1 MKLEGQGRS
10 PACFNSNIIMYARRA
25 YKKVKKVEMTYWRKG
40 LIRLEGLMRLGL
52 LLAAVMLTAGCSG
65 GGDDPDSSGS
75 GSSNPG
81 GDSTTPIA
89 FSAQQQ
95 DEQTIT
101 RAGQDSRAGTRASTP
116 LEDLYIYS
124 FDVWGYKN
132 MTYNSDEGSYG
143 DLQTVIPRYHVEYE
157 ENSANTTTSNSDG
170 WEYVNKQ
177 TGSEPEQSIKYWDW
191 SAKAYRFFGLTQA
204 AVQDAVS
211 WTETENPGGNPSFSA
226 TVDATTLA
234 GISAA
239 PYFSHLWFST
249 GNPTNFPTRQFGK
262 PVQLEFLQPFAKVRI
277 MFIAADQTVVLA
289 DLISDDPV
297 FTFGPTSPENKIVL
311 KGTFTVTYPL
321 TGTGTTETWIVS
333 PATNGVERPALTESN
348 YIDTKYWYRVLPAK
362 ANDQG
367 IYKLM
372 ISVNGEEK
380 PCYVPA
386 EYMEWLPGYSYTY
399 IFKIVD
405 EGGVA
410 FGGVIS
416 AYTDWQTG
424 KEADYS
430 IYNW

>member
-1 MKLEGQGRS
+1 MRRTDR
-10 PACFNSNIIMYARRA
+10 NIRRRIA
-25 YKKVKKVEMTYWRKG
+25 D
-40 LIRLEGLMRLGL
+40 LIRQVV
-52 LLAAVMLTAGCSG
+52 LLAAMVVALLSCGSG
-65 GGDDPDSSGS
+65 GSDE
-75 GSSNPG
+75 PG
-81 GDSTTPIA
+81 TPTPGTSTPTPIV
-89 FSAQQQ
+89 FSAQQPEDTQ
-95 DEQTIT
+95 IT
-101 RAGQDSRAGTRASTP
+101 RAATP
-116 LEDLYIYS
+116 LQDLDIKTFKVWANKSMNYNNTSGTYS
-124 FDVWGYKN
+124 G
-132 MTYNSDEGSYG
+132 E
-143 DLQTVIPRYHVEYE
+143 QTVISDCTVNYI
-157 ENSANTTTSNSDG
+157 ENSAGTSTTNTHG
-170 WEYVNKQ
+170 WEYVNQ
-177 TGSEPEQSIKYWDW
+177 QPEDSPEQSIKYWDW

-211 WTETENPGGNPSFSA
+211 WTENPGDNPSFSA
-226 TVDATTLA
+226 TVDATTQA

-277 MFIAADQTVVLA
+277 MFIAADQTIVLA
-289 DLISDDPV
+289 DLISDDPE
-297 FTFGPTSPENKIVL
+297 FTFGPTSSENKIVV

-321 TGTGTTETWIVS
+321 TGTGTTETWTVTT
-333 PATNGVERPALTESN
+333 ATNGVERLALTESN

>member
-1 MKLEGQGRS
+1 
-10 PACFNSNIIMYARRA
+10 
-25 YKKVKKVEMTYWRKG
+25 MTERFRHIA
-40 LIRLEGLMRLGL
+40 LLVLTA
-52 LLAAVMLTAGCSG
+52 LLAVGISACGSG
-65 GGDDPDSSGS
+65 GGDDVTTPGTPGNPTPDT
-75 GSSNPG
+75 P
-81 GDSTTPIA
+81 TPIA

-101 RAGQDSRAGTRASTP
+101 RAETRASTP
-116 LEDLYIYS
+116 LENLHIYS

-132 MTYNSDEGSYG
+132 MTYTGNNNSEDGIYG
-143 DLQTVIPRYHVEYE
+143 GLQTVIPRYHVEYE

-211 WTETENPGGNPSFSA
+211 WTENPGDNPSFSA
-226 TVDATTLA
+226 TVDATTQA

-277 MFIAADQTVVLA
+277 MFIAADQTIVLA
-289 DLISDDPV
+289 DLISDDPE
-297 FTFGPTSPENKIVL
+297 FTFGPTSSENKIVV

-321 TGTGTTETWIVS
+321 TGTGTTETWTVTT
-333 PATNGVERPALTESN
+333 ATNGVERLALTESN

>member
-1 MKLEGQGRS
+1 
-10 PACFNSNIIMYARRA
+10 
-25 YKKVKKVEMTYWRKG
+25 
-40 LIRLEGLMRLGL
+40 MRLAGVL
-52 LLAAVMLTAGCSG
+52 LLSAWTMLAVVSCGSSD
-65 GGDDPDSSGS
+65 GDDPDSPTP
-75 GSSNPG
+75 NKP
-81 GDSTTPIA
+81 DTPIA
-89 FSAQQQ
+89 FFAFQQ
-95 DEQTIT
+95 DEQSIT
-101 RAGQDSRAGTRASTP
+101 RAAG
-116 LEDLYIYS
+116 LEDEGITTFTVY
-124 FDVWGYKN
+124 GYKN
-132 MTYNSDEGSYG
+132 MEYSDGSGTYG
-143 DLQTVIPRYHVEYE
+143 DLQNVFPGYRVTWKA
-157 ENSANTTTSNSDG
+157 NTANTTTSNSDG

-321 TGTGTTETWIVS
+321 TGTGTTETWTVTT
-333 PATNGVERPALTESN
+333 ATNGVERLALTESN